1 MENKT
6 VNPLPKFSPTP
17 QTPRKLMT
25 QAEVNELLSN
35 YKRFWFGGGV
45 ERQCGVRPDVPREMN
60 ASSVKT

>member
-1 MENKT
+1 
-6 VNPLPKFSPTP
+6 
-17 QTPRKLMT
+17 MT